1 MASDAPSSYGPYAV
15 EDADAGARLDKFLAS
30 RIETLSRARLQEL
43 IRGGRVT
50 YEGRPATDPSMKVR
64 RGGSAILDMPAVEAY
79 AVEGEQ
85 VALAVVYE
93 DESLI
98 VIDKPAGLVVHP
110 GAGNLKGTLVNALI
124 AHCGAS
130 LSGIGGVARPG
141 IVHRLDKDTSGLI
154 VAAKTDEAHR
164 GLAAQFADHGRS
176 GDLRR
181 QYFALVWGEPA
192 PRAGRIETQ
201 IARHPASRVKMAVV
215 KAGGRAAIT
224 NYETIRTY
232 NLTPIGGS
240 AKGRENTRL
249 QLSAVRCSLE
259 TGRTHQVRV
268 HMAHIGTPIAGDG
281 VYGAGFGTKA
291 NALPEAA
298 ADALKRMGRQALHAA
313 TLRFRHP
320 RTGKLCAFESGLPP
334 DIANLC
340 SELERAVTKLSKN

>member
-1 MASDAPSSYGPYAV
+1 
-15 EDADAGARLDKFLAS
+15 
-30 RIETLSRARLQEL
+30 
-43 IRGGRVT
+43 
-50 YEGRPATDPSMKVR
+50 
-64 RGGSAILDMPAVEAY
+64 
-79 AVEGEQ
+79 
-85 VALAVVYE
+85 
-93 DESLI
+93 
-98 VIDKPAGLVVHP
+98 
-110 GAGNLKGTLVNALI
+110 
-124 AHCGAS
+124 
-130 LSGIGGVARPG
+130 
-141 IVHRLDKDTSGLI
+141 
-154 VAAKTDEAHR
+154 
-164 GLAAQFADHGRS
+164 
-176 GDLRR
+176 
-181 QYFALVWGEPA
+181 
-192 PRAGRIETQ
+192 
-201 IARHPASRVKMAVV
+201 MAVV